1 MNKRNFFSAA
11 RPLKLAATLLAG
23 ALTLSACV
31 SPVAGP
37 KGRYALPIGNAP
49 VIANPTPYT
58 KGLICL
64 SEYAQRANAEN
75 PRIAVG
81 RILDYTGQVDI
92 QGGRRVTQGASLM
105 AISAF
110 AKSGARLV
118 ERFDTSVSE
127 LELKYANNKL
137 IGEDSAQAPFRQIN
151 AGSIPGSD
159 YYLVGGITELN
170 QNIRSSA
177 ADLSL
182 GDVDVLDPVGNG
194 SVRLFVINVGVDLRL
209 VETQSL
215 EVVDVISF
223 QKQIIGREVSAG
235 VFDFFGS
242 SFIFDASVA
251 ERAQEPVQLA
261 IRSVIERAVL
271 EMMANLYGAPSD
283 DVCEAIQEIT
293 STAGPTGNYR
303 ANIDDISQNNGATRA
318 DDDTW
323 HKKRSKPVRR
333 SLRGLAED
341 DSAIVNT
348 AAATAEATNQ
358 WTPAPSQS
366 VQATAANAP
375 AHTGSTIATSQT
387 TTSLPANPAASQSGL
402 GNTSIAAPVATRT
415 NRPFRLVT
423 DPNSQLITDNSSL
436 GSTLGQI
443 EQ

>member
-1 MNKRNFFSAA
+1 MTKCNLFSAA
-11 RPLKLAATLLAG
+11 KPLKLAAALVAS

-37 KGRYALPIGNAP
+37 GGKYALPIGNAP
-49 VIANPTPYT
+49 VTANPTPYT
-58 KGLICL
+58 KGLVCL
-64 SEYAQRANAEN
+64 GRYARQTGATS

-92 QGGRRVTQGASLM
+92 QGGRRITQGASLM

-137 IGEDSAQAPFRQIN
+137 IGEDNQQAPFREIN

-159 YYLVGGITELN
+159 FYLAGGITELN

-182 GDVDVLDPVGNG
+182 GDVDILDPVGNAG
-194 SVRLFVINVGVDLRL
+194 VRLFVINVGIDLRL
-209 VETQSL
+209 VETESL

-235 VFDFFGS
+235 VFDFFGT

-261 IRSVIERAVL
+261 VRSVIERAVL
-271 EMMANLYGAPSD
+271 EMMANLYGASSD
-283 DVCEAIQEIT
+283 DVCESVQAYDAT
-293 STAGPTGNYR
+293 NGSTGNFVQGPVS
-303 ANIDDISQNNGATRA
+303 DISTNNADTRA
-318 DDDTW
+318 DDATW
-323 HKKRSKPVRR
+323 HNRRSRSVRR
-333 SLRGLAED
+333 SLRRDTE
-341 DSAIVNT
+341 
-348 AAATAEATNQ
+348 
-358 WTPAPSQS
+358 
-366 VQATAANAP
+366 
-375 AHTGSTIATSQT
+375 
-387 TTSLPANPAASQSGL
+387 
-402 GNTSIAAPVATRT
+402 
-415 NRPFRLVT
+415 
-423 DPNSQLITDNSSL
+423 
-436 GSTLGQI
+436 
-443 EQ
+443 